1 MEATTPLK
9 AIRLKC
15 LDCCCGSSN
24 EIKQCTVTRCPLYA
38 YRSGHN
44 PTRRELTPE
53 EKEKCIANLRKNA
66 PISRGQNQETKV
78 RV

>member
-24 EIKQCTVTRCPLYA
+24 EVKLCTVERCALYPF
-38 YRSGHN
+38 RFGKN
-44 PTRRELTPE
+44 PYRREMTPE

-66 PISRGQNQETKV
+66 PIYQGQNQETPMGV
-78 RV
+78 